1 MANIGDVPD
10 EARPSLIGRTLS
22 HLRGAWRDIAA
33 SARVAVSGAVR
44 PDLPDDD
51 AERLRRKMLECLDGR
66 GGEVSARAR
75 AADLG
80 RTFLTLNGEGR
91 ARFLG
96 LLAREFAVDRA
107 AIDAAIAAVGEAGD
121 GAARGRAEVRLRQAL
136 VPPWLRLLTQ
146 FNALPE
152 GVKFLVDLRA
162 DLLQLAKDD
171 PSLSRLEADLG
182 ELLTS
187 WFDVG
192 FLDLKRITWD
202 APAALLEKLMAY
214 EAVHEIRSW
223 SDLKNR
229 LDSDRR
235 CFAFFHPRMPNEP
248 LIFVEVALVNG
259 MADNIQALLDES
271 APACDPNQADTA
283 IFYSISNAQI
293 GLTGISFGG
302 FLIKRVVDDLASRFK
317 GLKVFATLSPVPGL
331 RDWLDGFLADEGDGF
346 MSPAEAKALA
356 EHAGAADGAS
366 ALRTL
371 LVGPWPDDADAA
383 RLLKRPLTRLC
394 ARYLLREKRAGRP
407 IDPIGRFHLSNGARV
422 GRINWLA
429 DTSPRGLRQ
438 SAGMMVNYVYKLDE
452 IEENHEAFT
461 GAGEIAASAPVRS
474 LLRGQSMGGGEA
486 A

>member
-1 MANIGDVPD
+1 MPD
-10 EARPSLIGRTLS
+10 EAKPSLIGRTLS

-33 SARVAVSGAVR
+33 SARGAVTGAVR

-51 AERLRRKMLECLDGR
+51 AERLRRKMLDCLEGR

-80 RTFLTLNGEGR
+80 RTFLTLNDEGR
-91 ARFLG
+91 TRFLG
-96 LLAREFAVDRA
+96 LLAREF
-107 AIDAAIAAVGEAGD
+107 DAAMAAVHEAD
-121 GAARGRAEVRLRQAL
+121 DDESRGQAEASLRQAL
-136 VPPWLRLLTQ
+136 VPPWSRLFTQ
-146 FNALPE
+146 FNGLPE

-171 PSLSRLEADLG
+171 PSLSRLEADLK
-182 ELLTS
+182 ELLAS

-202 APAALLEKLMAY
+202 APAALLEKLIAY

-229 LDSDRR
+229 LASDRR

-271 APACDPNQADTA
+271 APACDPNEADTA

-293 GLTGISFGG
+293 GLAGISFGS
-302 FLIKRVVDDLASRFK
+302 FLIKRVVDELAGEFK
-317 GLKVFATLSPVPGL
+317 GLKLFATLSPAPGFMA
-331 RDWLDGFLADEGDGF
+331 WLDGVLAAGGDDLL
-346 MSPAEAKALA
+346 PRAEEKLLA
-356 EHAGAADGAS
+356 EYAGTADGAA
-366 ALRTL
+366 ALRAL
-371 LVGPWPDDADAA
+371 LDGPWHDDEATAQ
-383 RLLKRPLTRLC
+383 LLKRPLMSLC
-394 ARYLLREKRAGRP
+394 ARYLLLERRAGRP
-407 IDPIGRFHLSNGARV
+407 LDRTARFHLSNGASI
-422 GRINWLA
+422 GRLNWLA

-438 SAGMMVNYVYKLDE
+438 SAAIMVNYVYKLDE
-452 IEENHEAFT
+452 IESNHEAFT
-461 GAGEIAASAPVRS
+461 GAGKIAAAGPARS
-474 LLRGQSMGGGEA
+474 LLRGTPAPAPVQPRPA